1 MFMTRSNAIAGRWLA
16 VLAITFGVAACDL
29 DSVLEVDDPSRFT
42 SDDLDAPIALPAVA
56 NGVEGDLNGT
66 MDGMV
71 QQTALLSDEFMHTG
85 TWSGYEDAD
94 LGRIRPGVGT
104 SVAQGALFGVR
115 TAAAEAEE
123 RFRRVMG
130 DTVEQSPL
138 LAQVATAAGWANLL
152 IAMVNCE
159 GVAEPLG
166 PAVSDTA
173 MYEAAIPLLQRAISL
188 AQTSGRED
196 YENWARGGLARAY
209 QMIGRYD
216 EALAEAQQVP
226 DGFDYFARFSEAGQS
241 NNIVVTNHYSENKA
255 AGLDSRRWGQVDTT
269 GANDVFLDH
278 FTGQEDPR
286 VPVLHRVGN
295 RLGVDGVKKFYSQD
309 KYFER
314 GSDIRLVGWH
324 EMRLIEAEAYW
335 SKGDYAQAIAK
346 MNIVRDDF
354 GLPPLD
360 NPGTRE
366 GVLDYLLEERFATL
380 FLEGHRAND
389 LYRFELFP
397 EVIGEGYNTK
407 FTLTGGEI
415 QNNPNIAQIR
425 SCPKVS

>member
-1 MFMTRSNAIAGRWLA
+1 VA
-16 VLAITFGVAACDL
+16 VVALTFGVAACDL
-29 DSVLEVDDPSRFT
+29 DSVLEVSDPSRFT

-56 NGVEGDLNGT
+56 NGVEGDLHNT

-71 QQTALLSDEFMHTG
+71 QQTALLVDEFMHTG

-104 SVAQGALFGVR
+104 SVAQSALFGVR

-123 RFRRVMG
+123 RFIRVMG
-130 DTVEQSPL
+130 DSASRSPM

-159 GVAEPLG
+159 GVLEPLG

-173 MYEAAIPLLQRAISL
+173 MYEGAIPLLQRAISI
-188 AQTSGRED
+188 AQAANRTD

-209 QMIGRYD
+209 QMIGRYS
-216 EALAEAQQVP
+216 EALAEAQKIP
-226 DGFDYFARFSEAGQS
+226 NGFDYFARYSEAGAS
-241 NNIVVTNHYSENKA
+241 NNIVVTNHYTENKA

-269 GANDVFLDH
+269 GAKDVFLDH
-278 FTGQEDPR
+278 FSGQPDPR
-286 VPVLHRVGN
+286 VPLLHRTGN

-309 KYFER
+309 KYDNR
-314 GSDIRLVGWH
+314 GADIRLVGWR

-335 SKGDYAQAIAK
+335 DMGDYAQAIAK
-346 MNIVRDDF
+346 MNVVRADF

-360 NPGTRE
+360 NPATRQ

-397 EVIGEGYNTK
+397 EVIGTGYNTK

-415 QNNPNIAQIR
+415 QNNPNIEQIR